1 MARGAAKQRP
11 RPAKAQPRPRA
22 ARKPPVAE
30 QTMFFMRLR
39 RSTKPVFIFLALV
52 FAVSFVFLGVGS
64 GSSGIGDLL
73 RGNFDLFGG
82 GSSSSTSVSGAQKRI
97 EKNPRDAAAY
107 RDLAHAYQAKGDTAK
122 AIDALNTYT
131 RLRPKD
137 TSALTELAGTYLSQA
152 DAARQQAI
160 AAQASLTNSSLFTPY
175 PVGGKLGTAIGQ
187 NPITEAST
195 SGAQSAFTTAYQ
207 KMQSAYSAA
216 VGAYKRVAKR
226 APNDPNA
233 QISLA
238 SAAVSANDAKTA
250 IAAYKRFL
258 KLAPDDPSAPSVK
271 KTITQLESSLKPT
284 PKPTR

>member
-11 RPAKAQPRPRA
+11 RQPKAQPTPRA

-52 FAVSFVFLGVGS
+52 FALSFVFLGVGS

-73 RGNFDLFGG
+73 RGNFDLFGSG
-82 GSSSSTSVSGAQKRI
+82 SSSTSVSGAQKRI
-97 EKNPRDAAAY
+97 KKNPRDAAAY
-107 RDLAHAYQAKGDTAK
+107 RDLARAYQVKGDTAK

-137 TSALTELAGTYLSQA
+137 TTALTELAGTYLSQA

-160 AAQASLTNSSLFTPY
+160 AAQSALTSASLFTPV

-195 SGAQSAFTTAYQ
+195 STAQTAFTTAYQ
-207 KMQSAYSAA
+207 KMQTAYSSA

-226 APNDPNA
+226 TPNDPTV
-233 QISLA
+233 QLQLA
-238 SAAVSANDAKTA
+238 STAQSANDAKTA

-258 KLAPDDPSAPSVK
+258 KLAPDDPSAPQVK
-271 KTITQLESSLKPT
+271 QVIKQLESSLKPT
-284 PKPTR
+284 R